1 MRYKLLL
8 ILCMSV
14 LISSVV
20 QPFQVD
26 GSDAE
31 AAAVQVLSKD
41 TIIELALKN
50 YIDVKLTQLRL
61 QSSESQLDYAQIQK
75 NIASEVGERPLP
87 SQLPTSA
94 EELLEQIPNYDQL
107 SDEEKAEADQMIMI
121 QSMINHSF
129 NQFLD
134 AQNSEQYDAMLRGK
148 ESNLTSLSDNI
159 RSLTSDKAIASLELE
174 KTKKLVEFYAVQQYY
189 RLLNADNSL
198 KSEELEAK
206 YLDNRV
212 QDALLLFKY
221 GMITE
226 GELEQAKSKSLK
238 KRSISNDRSLQY
250 ELQLKMFKSELG
262 IDKDQEVVIE
272 EVHLTLPKE
281 GYSHLA
287 VKLEDNYELRQA
299 DEAIKL
305 AKENYDS
312 ILKTN
317 PALSSYYMKVWNGKK
332 EEKEIRKQQLELG
345 LMQLEQEGIRRFAE
359 AKQLAQDKVELIQ
372 KMKDYET
379 LLLNGRIAVR
389 DLEDLQL
396 ELAKLNLAIDQ
407 ANLSYGLFLEKQA
420 LASKGILLGTAV

>member
-31 AAAVQVLSKD
+31 AADVRVLSKD
-41 TIIELALKN
+41 SIIDLALKN
-50 YIDVKLTQLRL
+50 YIDVKLAELRL
-61 QSSESQLDYAQIQK
+61 RSSESQLDYAEIQK
-75 NIASEVGERPLP
+75 DMTSEVGGSPIP
-87 SQLPTSA
+87 SHLPTLP
-94 EELLEQIPNYDQL
+94 EELLEQIPNYGQL

-134 AQNSEQYDAMLRGK
+134 SQNSEQYDAMLRGK

-159 RSLTSDKAIASLELE
+159 RSLKSDKAIASLELE

-221 GMITE
+221 G
-226 GELEQAKSKSLK
+226 
-238 KRSISNDRSLQY
+238 
-250 ELQLKMFKSELG
+250 
-262 IDKDQEVVIE
+262 
-272 EVHLTLPKE
+272 
-281 GYSHLA
+281 
-287 VKLEDNYELRQA
+287 
-299 DEAIKL
+299 
-305 AKENYDS
+305 
-312 ILKTN
+312 
-317 PALSSYYMKVWNGKK
+317 
-332 EEKEIRKQQLELG
+332 
-345 LMQLEQEGIRRFAE
+345 
-359 AKQLAQDKVELIQ
+359 
-372 KMKDYET
+372 
-379 LLLNGRIAVR
+379 
-389 DLEDLQL
+389 
-396 ELAKLNLAIDQ
+396 
-407 ANLSYGLFLEKQA
+407 
-420 LASKGILLGTAV
+420 